1 MGFSCLYHSNGG
13 RHAVVLFRY
22 NGGGVSGK
30 NVSGV
35 ETVSK
40 SV

>member
-13 RHAVVLFRY
+13 RHAVVLLRY
-22 NGGGVSGK
+22 NGGASGK